1 MNGGA
6 ARVAVPARLW
16 LLAASTLIFIV
27 AAVVVPAMP
36 QPLSY
41 HAFADC
47 RTLWSVPNF
56 FNVLSN
62 LPFLV
67 GGGLGLW
74 VIWRGDGGFVDE
86 REQLPYL
93 VFFLGALLTSF
104 GSAYYHLA
112 PDNPRLVWDRLPMT
126 LGFAGLVAAAVTE
139 RVDQRL
145 GLQSLWPLLAIGAGT
160 VIYWYATERLG
171 AGNIIP
177 YAAYQGWSI
186 LVIVLL
192 IALFPAQ
199 RYSHG
204 SLLLWAAGW
213 YGLAKVFETFDL
225 AIYRLLGGTSQRPH
239 HQTSARGGR
248 GVRHRAPA
256 ASQTNCGGCAAR
268 SQSLNLRSA

>member
-1 MNGGA
+1 MSGSA
-6 ARVAVPARLW
+6 ARVAAPARLW
-16 LLAASTLIFIV
+16 LLGASAVVFIM
-27 AAVVVPAMP
+27 AAVLVPAMP

-47 RTLWSVPNF
+47 RTFWSIPNF

-62 LPFLV
+62 LPFLA
-67 GGGLGLW
+67 GGGMGLW
-74 VIWRGDGGFVDE
+74 LIWRGEGSFVDE

-93 VFFLGALLTSF
+93 VFFVGAVLTSM

-126 LGFAGLVAAAVTE
+126 LGFAGLVAAALAE
-139 RVDQRL
+139 RTDQRF
-145 GLQSLWPLLAIGAGT
+145 GLRSLWPLLAVGAGT
-160 VIYWYATERLG
+160 VIYWYATERMG

-186 LVIVLL
+186 LAIVLL

-204 SLLLWAAGW
+204 HLLLWAAGW
-213 YGLAKVFETFDL
+213 YGLAKLFETFDL
-225 AIYRLLGGTSQRPH
+225 GVYRLLGGTLSGHTIKHVLAAGAVFAIVRQLQSRRPLAV
-239 HQTSARGGR
+239 SGA
-248 GVRHRAPA
+248 VA
-256 ASQTNCGGCAAR
+256 
-268 SQSLNLRSA
+268 